1 MDVDGDEGAENGS
14 VSRSKS
20 RNRSNSR
27 VTPRYITFVLKAANN
42 VAEKTSTSTN
52 LLYQK
57 IFT

>member
-27 VTPRYITFVLKAANN
+27 VTPRYITFVLAPLLAANN

-52 LLYQK
+52 LLP
-57 IFT
+57 